1 MCNSLTKKTKR
12 KYFAN
17 IAKAESNQ
25 TSKLFWNSVKSFIT
39 NQGTVSMESTVI
51 KADADKIMKIK
62 RKHDEVSMKTTDLTD
77 DFINDLIIF

>member
-17 IAKAESNQ
+17 IAKAESNH

-39 NQGTVSMESTVI
+39 NQGKVLVESTVI
-51 KADADKIMKIK
+51 KADTDKIMKIK
-62 RKHDEVSMKTTDLTD
+62 GKHDEVSMKTNDLTD
-77 DFINDLIIF
+77 DFVNDLIIF